1 LDVTS
6 FSHDEE
12 EVRRVN
18 TVLDDARS
26 AELGSAS
33 RISDASARASAE
45 PPTHE
50 ALLSATRAASQRRL
64 TTGQGV
70 RPNFMRHTMV
80 GPALQRFAS
89 EYFDDQRRRCMGAYL
104 WRASSG
110 ATVRPGR
117 GWRRWSRNNVSSS
130 YGVAGWWGL
139 GARSPPVCHAVP
151 GCIARPEASSV
162 QPTAVNCV
170 SRNTPAR
177 SCARNDRG

>member
-1 LDVTS
+1 MPPAASGAAHGRHRLPVPRIACVGLIRLTFRFRADLGRSEANGLDVTS

-80 GPALQRFAS
+80 GHALQRFAS
-89 EYFDDQRRRCMGAYL
+89 EYFDDQRRR
-104 WRASSG
+104 
-110 ATVRPGR
+110 
-117 GWRRWSRNNVSSS
+117 
-130 YGVAGWWGL
+130 
-139 GARSPPVCHAVP
+139 
-151 GCIARPEASSV
+151 
-162 QPTAVNCV
+162 
-170 SRNTPAR
+170 
-177 SCARNDRG
+177 

>member
-1 LDVTS
+1 MDVTS

-18 TVLDDARS
+18 TVLDEARS

-45 PPTHE
+45 PPTHEAE

-70 RPNFMRHTMV
+70 RPNFMRHTVV

-89 EYFDDQRRRCMGAYL
+89 EYFDDQRRR
-104 WRASSG
+104 
-110 ATVRPGR
+110 
-117 GWRRWSRNNVSSS
+117 
-130 YGVAGWWGL
+130 
-139 GARSPPVCHAVP
+139 
-151 GCIARPEASSV
+151 
-162 QPTAVNCV
+162 
-170 SRNTPAR
+170 
-177 SCARNDRG
+177 